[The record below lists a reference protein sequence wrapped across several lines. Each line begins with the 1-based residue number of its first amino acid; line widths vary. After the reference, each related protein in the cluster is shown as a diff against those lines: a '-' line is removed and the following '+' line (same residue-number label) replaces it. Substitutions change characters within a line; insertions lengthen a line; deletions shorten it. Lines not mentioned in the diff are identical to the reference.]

1 MCTRHIYKK
10 KIMCR
15 ITRNGD
21 ASKTPATVGFA
32 KTTHNDETR
41 ATVTFRHF
49 E

>member
-1 MCTRHIYKK
+1 
-10 KIMCR
+10 MCR

-41 ATVTFRHF
+41 ATIDFGHF